1 MIHCGFV
8 GLIGL
13 PNAGKSSLMN
23 AIVNEKVSIISSK
36 PQTTRQSFSGLWS
49 EDNFQLVFFDSPGFV
64 NKRPGLFDF
73 LAAEFDRVIE
83 KSDVL
88 VFLISHEQKK
98 SSDFDLAL
106 CKVKETQK
114 PVHYVFSKID
124 IQPTP
129 FVVSMKEQLIQDNI
143 AFQEVSLKSTGLM
156 EQFRDYLR
164 DLALTLPQEQH
175 ALYDREMISLD
186 NTRDIVSEYIREEC
200 FERLNKEIPFGL
212 AVIVESFKKEKGL
225 THIQAR
231 IIVEKENHKAIVIGK
246 GGQQLRDIGK
256 GARAKI
262 EELLGEKIFLGLH
275 VVHKKN
281 WLKNK
286 AIMRELGYSHDK
298 R

>member
-13 PNAGKSSLMN
+13 PNAGKSSLLN
-23 AIVNEKVSIISSK
+23 EIVKEKVSIISSK

-106 CKVKETQK
+106 SKVRGTKK
-114 PVHYVFSKID
+114 PVHYLFSKID

-129 FVVSMKEQLIQDNI
+129 FVVSIKEQLGQDNVV
-143 AFQEVSLKSTGLM
+143 FQETSLKSTGLM
-156 EQFRDYLR
+156 EQFKDYLR
-164 DLALTLPQEQH
+164 ALALTLPQEPH
-175 ALYDREMISLD
+175 ALYDPEMISLD

-200 FERLNKEIPFGL
+200 FERLDKEIPFGL
-212 AVIVESFKKEKGL
+212 AVIIESFKVENGL

-286 AIMRELGYSHDK
+286 AIMKELGYSHDK